1 MCGHNLYAV
10 FVAETRW
17 ERSSKKKNARCLQ
30 KNDQYC
36 RVAEDPRNLKTNGRQ
51 VCAHHRG
58 GSHFRPQSLLAKV
71 DSPMVVK
78 FVTEENLTIL
88 KASTLVTVSE
98 RSWRSPLESHH
109 RHADGEPHRCASQHV
124 HSYDSRVTVAGVG
137 LPAARLCGTTTSEV
151 CIETALCSS
160 PSERRRM

>member
-1 MCGHNLYAV
+1 MISTVASLKIPEISKRMAIK
-10 FVAETRW
+10 FVPTIEA
-17 ERSSKKKNARCLQ
+17 
-30 KNDQYC
+30 
-36 RVAEDPRNLKTNGRQ
+36 
-51 VCAHHRG
+51 

-137 LPAARLCGTTTSEV
+137 LPAAKLCGTTTSEV

-160 PSERRRM
+160 PSERRRMWT